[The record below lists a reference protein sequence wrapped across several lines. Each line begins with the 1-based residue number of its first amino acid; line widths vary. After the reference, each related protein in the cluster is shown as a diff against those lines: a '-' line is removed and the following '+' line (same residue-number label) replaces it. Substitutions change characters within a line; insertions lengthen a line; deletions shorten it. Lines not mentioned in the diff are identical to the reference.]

1 MGLGKKICKH
11 SAETVAAM
19 WDEVGRRTHSEWECR
34 ARVQDE
40 LGVEE
45 GQAFRPWD
53 DPLTKR
59 LVFEVERL

>member
-19 WDEVGRRTHSEWECR
+19 WDEVGRRTGTIWACR

-45 GQAFRPWD
+45 G
-53 DPLTKR
+53 